1 MNTQQL
7 EYFIAVAENKNFTK
21 AAQQCYISQTAI
33 SLQIKALEDKI
44 GATLINRGKHHF
56 ELTPAGKVYLR
67 EAKRI
72 LHILNEAERQAK
84 TASLGLEGSI
94 TIGFI
99 SGYEQS
105 DISSPLRNFHD
116 TFPNISI
123 NFKRNNMSILYEQ
136 LFQRDCD
143 IAYTLLPYY
152 GNTPE
157 GLHMHFIEKIPLY
170 LVVYPGHAF
179 SERTLCYYSEL
190 ADEDFII
197 MQPPGRPLEET
208 EEVMLCRDR
217 GGFIPNIVR
226 RESEIQTIFM
236 EVSIGLGVA
245 IVPEYVIGY
254 FKKSQNL
261 MFVPLVKND
270 MVPETLDFGICWRDA
285 DDNPMIRNYIS
296 WMGYG
301 SGLSRKERS

>member
-7 EYFIAVAENKNFTK
+7 EYFIAVAENENFTK

-33 SLQIKALEDKI
+33 SLQIKSLEEKI
-44 GATLINRGKHHF
+44 GAKLINRGNHHF
-56 ELTPAGKVYLR
+56 ELTPAGKVYLK

-84 TASLGLEGSI
+84 TASLGLEGTI

-99 SGYEQS
+99 SGFEQS
-105 DISSPLRNFHD
+105 DISSPLRLFHD
-116 TFPNISI
+116 TFPDISI
-123 NFKRNNMSILYEQ
+123 NFIRNNMSILYDQ
-136 LFQRDCD
+136 LFRGECD

-170 LVVYPGHAF
+170 LVVYPGHIF
-179 SERTLCYYSEL
+179 SNRTLCYYSEL
-190 ADEDFII
+190 TNEDFII
-197 MQPPGRPLEET
+197 MQPTGRPLEET

-217 GGFIPNIVR
+217 GGFIPNIIR

-254 FKKSQNL
+254 FNKSNNL
-261 MFVPLVKND
+261 CFIPLVKDNKE
-270 MVPETLDFGICWRDA
+270 PETLDFGICWRNSDN
-285 DDNPMIRNYIS
+285 NPMIKNYVS
-296 WMGYG
+296 WMGYT
-301 SGLSRKERS
+301 LDE